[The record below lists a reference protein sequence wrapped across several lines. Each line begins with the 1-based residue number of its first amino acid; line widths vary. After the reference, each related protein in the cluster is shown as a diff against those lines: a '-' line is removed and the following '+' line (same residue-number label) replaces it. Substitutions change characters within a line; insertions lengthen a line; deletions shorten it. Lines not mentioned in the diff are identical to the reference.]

1 MQGIEESEKF
11 FVEHG
16 RKYFEE
22 KFPHLFMRLAFG
34 LAGHG
39 SECFGFDD
47 DVSRDHDFSSG
58 FAVWITDEDD
68 EKYGFLLERAYNNLI
83 SEHLI
88 CCSGKSSMLGETE
101 TGICK
106 ISSFYRRHIG
116 LPRAPETWQ
125 EWMHIPEYAFAETL
139 NGKVFHDIFGKFSAI
154 RKEISTGMPEDVR
167 LKKIA
172 ARLAVIAQ
180 SGQYNF
186 QRCHLHNEPGA
197 AAFALTEFVQN
208 SISLIFLLNGKFAPY
223 YKWMFR
229 AMKTLSCG
237 GELAAPLEFLLTD
250 NAPYQEKQAM
260 IEDICSQLILI
271 LSKQG
276 LSEIRATYLEEHAF
290 DIMKKIRN
298 PHIRALH
305 IME

>member
-11 FVEHG
+11 FTEHG

-22 KFPHLFMRLAFG
+22 NFPHIFPRLAFG

-47 DVSRDHDFSSG
+47 DISRDHDFSCG
-58 FAVWITDEDD
+58 FSVWITDEDD
-68 EKYGFLLERAYNNLI
+68 TKYGFLLDRAYNALI
-83 SEHLI
+83 SEHLSGS
-88 CCSGKSSMLGETE
+88 SGKSSMLGETE

-106 ISSFYRRHIG
+106 ISSFYRKHTG

-125 EWMHIPEYAFAETL
+125 EWLRIPEYAFAEAV
-139 NGKVFHDIFGKFSAI
+139 NGKVFHDISGNFSVI
-154 RKEISTGMPEDVR
+154 RREIATGMPEDVR
-167 LKKIA
+167 FKKIA

-186 QRCHLHNEPGA
+186 QRCHLHSEPGA
-197 AAFALTEFVQN
+197 AAFALNDFVQN
-208 SISLIFLLNGKFAPY
+208 CISLVFLLNKKFTPY

-229 AMKTLSCG
+229 AMKTLPILG
-237 GELAAPLEFLLTD
+237 DLAIPLEFLLTD
-250 NAPYQEKQAM
+250 HAPYQEKLLL
-260 IEDICSQLILI
+260 IEDICSQILPV
-271 LSKQG
+271 LNNQG
-276 LSEIRATYLEEHAF
+276 LSEKKAAYLEEHAF
-290 DIMKKIRN
+290 EVMKKIRN

-305 IME
+305 VME

>member
-1 MQGIEESEKF
+1 MKGIEEAENF
-11 FVEHG
+11 FAGYG
-16 RKYFEE
+16 RKCFEE
-22 KFPHLFMRLAFG
+22 KFPHLFPRLAFG

-47 DVSRDHDFSSG
+47 EISRDHDFSSG

-68 EKYGFLLERAYNNLI
+68 EKSGFLLDRAYRKLI
-83 SEHLI
+83 SEHLPRT
-88 CCSGKSSMLGETE
+88 SGKSSMLGENE
-101 TGICK
+101 TGICR

-125 EWMHIPEYAFAETL
+125 EWMHIPEYAFAEAL

-154 RKEISTGMPEDVR
+154 RREIATGMPEDVR

-208 SISLIFLLNGKFAPY
+208 CISLIFLLNGKFAPY

-229 AMKTLSCG
+229 AMKALPVG

-250 NAPYQEKQAM
+250 NAPFREKM
-260 IEDICSQLILI
+260 PLIEDICFQSVLILNR
-271 LSKQG
+271 QG
-276 LSEIRATYLEEHAF
+276 LSQSRAAYLEEHAF
-290 DIMKKIRN
+290 EIMKKIQN

>member
-1 MQGIEESEKF
+1 MQGIEESENF
-11 FVEHG
+11 FVEYG

-47 DVSRDHDFSSG
+47 DISRDHDFSSG

-83 SEHLI
+83 SEHLSRSS
-88 CCSGKSSMLGETE
+88 CKSSMLGETE
-101 TGICK
+101 TGVCK

-125 EWMHIPEYAFAETL
+125 EWMHIPEYAFAEAL
-139 NGKVFHDIFGKFSAI
+139 NGKVFQDISGKFSVI
-154 RKEISTGMPEDVR
+154 RNEIATGLPEDVR

-186 QRCHLHNEPGA
+186 QRCHRHNEPGA

-208 SISLIFLLNGKFAPY
+208 CISLIFLLNDKFAPY
-223 YKWMFR
+223 YKWMLR
-229 AMKTLSCG
+229 AMKTLPRG
-237 GELAAPLEFLLTD
+237 GELAFPLEFLLTD
-250 NAPYQEKQAM
+250 NAPYQDKQAM
-260 IEDICSQLILI
+260 IEDICSQIVLL
-271 LSKQG
+271 LKHRG
-276 LSEIRATYLEEHAF
+276 LSESHAAYLEEHAF
-290 DIMKKIRN
+290 DIMKKIRD

-305 IME
+305 VME